1 MTIRT
6 PVGALAGRREP
17 GRPIEEAEAPR
28 WPFSAAN
35 ITPVERLTLR
45 QKVGQLITVEIPE
58 ARLTPQIARFIRHCH
73 PGGVAVFGRNLA
85 GPWATAQLIS
95 DLQGV
100 AAAAGDAPLLIG
112 IDQEGGQ
119 VSRLRYPAVELPSNM
134 ACNAAGGAAAG
145 GAAAEMLG
153 TEMAAMGINLA
164 YAPVADTNT
173 NPANPV
179 IGTRAYSDDPRQVAA
194 CVTAAIAGW
203 RRAGVFSMVK
213 HFPGHGDTLADS
225 HLKLPSV
232 HYGWDRIESVE
243 LVPFRAAIAAG
254 VDTVCSAHVRFPG
267 IDDSG
272 LPATL
277 SPRLM
282 TDLLRKELGFQGA
295 LFADALVMDAIA
307 GRKGGNIPP
316 AAVAAINAGVD
327 CVMILGSLRLQS
339 RVYDTLLGAVLTGII
354 SEQRLD
360 EAVARVYALRL
371 KATAPPVMP
380 AWPIEA
386 HRREADRLA
395 HAAVTLVRDRDH
407 LLPVTT
413 GRGLGV
419 VEFASGSV
427 SPVETNRNEPLGA
440 STLLQVL
447 ARRFPETRF
456 LALHDTAPNAGAV
469 LDGFLAGCEHIIV
482 VTRSA
487 VIDPHQARLLER
499 VAASD
504 KPIIQLA
511 LRIPYDA
518 NLVPAIGTVLLTYG
532 DQPSSVIA
540 AADVLTG
547 DSAPTGRLPVD
558 LDVPLPEPQP
568 SIRREPASSAA

>member
-6 PVGALAGRREP
+6 PVGALTGRREP
-17 GRPIEEAEAPR
+17 GRPMEEAEAPR
-28 WPFSAAN
+28 WPFSAET
-35 ITPVERLTLR
+35 ITPLHRLTLR
-45 QKVGQLITVEIPE
+45 QKVGQLITVEIPD
-58 ARLTPQIARFIRHCH
+58 ARLTPKTAHFIRHCH
-73 PGGVAVFGRNLA
+73 PAGVAIFGRNLT

-134 ACNAAGGAAAG
+134 ACTAAGGAAAAG
-145 GAAAEMLG
+145 QAAEMLG
-153 TEMAAMGINLA
+153 TEMAALGINLA
-164 YAPVADTNT
+164 YAPVADINT

-179 IGTRAYSDDPRQVAA
+179 IGTRAYSDDAQQVAG
-194 CVTAAIAGW
+194 CVTEAIAGL
-203 RRAGVFSMVK
+203 RRAGVFSMAK
-213 HFPGHGDTLADS
+213 HFPGHGDTQADS

-232 HYGWDRIESVE
+232 SYGWDRIESVE
-243 LVPFRAAIAAG
+243 LLPFRAAIAAG
-254 VDTVCSAHVRFPG
+254 VDTICSAHVRFPG
-267 IDDSG
+267 IDESH

-277 SPRLM
+277 SHRLM
-282 TDLLRKELGFQGA
+282 TDLLRKEVGFTGV

-316 AAVAAINAGVD
+316 AAVAAVNAGVD

-339 RVYDTLLGAVLTGII
+339 QVYDTLLGAVQAGVI

-360 EAVARVYALRL
+360 EAVARVHALRL
-371 KATAPPVMP
+371 KVTEPPAMP
-380 AWPIEA
+380 AWPVEA
-386 HRREADRLA
+386 HRRAADRLA

-447 ARRFPETRF
+447 GRRFPETRF
-456 LALHDTAPNAGAV
+456 LALHDTAPHAGVV
-469 LDGFLAGCEHIIV
+469 LDEFLGGCEHVIV

-499 VAASD
+499 VAASE

-511 LRIPYDA
+511 LRSPYDA
-518 NLVPAIGTVLLTYG
+518 NLALSIGTVLLTYG
-532 DQPSSVIA
+532 DQPSSVGA
-540 AADVLTG
+540 VADVLTG
-547 DSAPTGRLPVD
+547 DAAPAGRLPVN
-558 LDVPLPEPQP
+558 LDTPLPEPQP
-568 SIRREPASSAA
+568 SIRREPPLPTT